1 VKFPLLNNMTKQ
13 LKELPGKYEFM
24 YLDFIQ
30 NYTSVDYF
38 ALMYGIR
45 VKKAI
50 HILNVG
56 KMVLCE
62 EYQKN

>member
-1 VKFPLLNNMTKQ
+1 MIKQ
-13 LKELPGKYEFM
+13 FKDLPEKYEFM
-24 YLDFIQ
+24 YLDFVQ

-38 ALMYGIR
+38 ALMYNIR
-45 VKKAI
+45 VKKAV

-62 EYQKN
+62 EWEKN

>member
-1 VKFPLLNNMTKQ
+1 MIKQ
-13 LKELPGKYEFM
+13 FKDLPEKYEFM
-24 YLDFIQ
+24 YLDFVQ

-38 ALMYGIR
+38 ALMYKIR

-50 HILNVG
+50 HIFNVG